1 MTNPI
6 LAEADRLDAAAAA
19 TTYFRMAE
27 TPPRPRPNLTER
39 AAAAQ
44 AERAAREAA
53 ALRANLQRRK
63 QQSRDRAAE
72 AEKPFSSQPDR
83 D

>member
-1 MTNPI
+1 MSEP
-6 LAEADRLDAAAAA
+6 
-19 TTYFRMAE
+19 
-27 TPPRPRPNLTER
+27 PPRPRPNLTER

-53 ALRANLQRRK
+53 ALRANLLRRK
-63 QQSRDRAAE
+63 QQTRDRAAE
-72 AEKPFSSQPDR
+72 TEKPFSTRPDR